1 MPVNRRAVRNVGTLP
16 GGRAPPRL
24 RGPRAWRIEMN
35 ERQLPK
41 RGYTYRLSRRQF
53 LVASS
58 AAALAACAP
67 GTGTAPNA
75 QTGAPTAAATA
86 GRPLK
91 IGQLLPFTKVYAEL
105 GASMRRAT
113 ELYAKT
119 AGMRLANR
127 PVSFVWEDDANDT
140 PTAPQKTQKFIDQAQ
155 VDHLIGLNPTPQ
167 AHGIRNI
174 VDSPQLITLITNAG

>member
-1 MPVNRRAVRNVGTLP
+1 
-16 GGRAPPRL
+16 
-24 RGPRAWRIEMN
+24 MN
-35 ERQLPK
+35 ERHLPK

-75 QTGAPTAAATA
+75 QTGAPGTAAATA

-119 AGMRLANR
+119 AGTRLANR
-127 PVSFVWEDDANDT
+127 PVSLIFEDDANDT
-140 PTAPQKTQKFIDQAQ
+140 PTPLQTTQKLIDHNQA
-155 VDHLIGLNPTPQ
+155 DLIMAAIPTPQ
-167 AHGIRNI
+167 AYGIRNT
-174 VDSPQLITLITNAG
+174 DDP